1 MSKGCVR
8 EVEGIPD
15 DTVEGENDEDGWV
28 EIVVNHLGCGVN
40 TLSDVPRRATRDDIH
55 PKTAIARI

>member
-1 MSKGCVR
+1 M
-8 EVEGIPD
+8 PD

-28 EIVVNHLGCGVN
+28 EIVGNNLGCGVN
-40 TLSDVPRRATRDDIH
+40 TLSDVPRRAIRDYIP